1 MQKQARLEAKNK
13 AQQLLKSKPIFL
25 DTETTGHDE
34 RAEIVEI
41 SIIDHDGAV
50 LVDTL
55 VKPQRR
61 IPDEVIRIHNITNEL
76 VADAPKWPDVWP
88 AIEDVI
94 RSRSVGIYN
103 AEFDI
108 RMMQQTH
115 QFNWLNWTLP
125 DDAFFC
131 IMKLYAKFYGDWNP
145 ARRSFRWHSLENA
158 RRQCNLSFANTH
170 RAKDDAL
177 LARAVLLHMANTA

>member
-1 MQKQARLEAKNK
+1 M
-13 AQQLLKSKPIFL
+13 FL

-41 SIIDHDGAV
+41 YVLDHDGSV

-61 IPDEVIRIHNITNEL
+61 IPEDVIRIHNITNEL
-76 VADAPKWPDVWP
+76 VADAPKWPEVWP
-88 AIEDVI
+88 SVERAIRD
-94 RSRSVGIYN
+94 RAVGIYN
-103 AEFDI
+103 ADFDI

-115 QFNWLNWTLP
+115 QFNWLRWDLS

-131 IMKLYAKFYGDWNP
+131 IMKLYAKFFGDWNP
-145 ARRSFRWHSLENA
+145 ARQSFRWQSLENTG
-158 RRQCNLSFANTH
+158 RQCSLSLANIH
-170 RAKDDAL
+170 RAKDDTL
-177 LARAVLLHMANTA
+177 LARAVLQHMADAA